1 MCSVRGAQLSPQPDA
16 VTQVPGKIQHIL
28 CTGNLCS
35 KEMMEY
41 LRSVCPDVHAVKGDM
56 DDDSGLPEDKVVTI
70 GQFKIGLC
78 HGHQIIPWGE
88 KEALAIKR
96 RQLDVDILV
105 TGHTHKFE
113 ATEHEG
119 KLLLNPGSATGAYSG
134 HTSEVKPGFLLMD
147 VKGSDVTTYVYSLT
161 PEGDVKVDKSP
172 YSKK

>member
-1 MCSVRGAQLSPQPDA
+1 VTLPQLYPERNPA
-16 VTQVPGKIQHIL
+16 AQVPGKIQHVL

-35 KEMMEY
+35 QEMMEY
-41 LRSVCPDVHAVKGDM
+41 LRSVCPDVHVVKGDM
-56 DDDSGLPEDKVVTI
+56 DEDPGLPEDKVVTI

-78 HGHQIIPWGE
+78 HGHQIVPWGE

-113 ATEHEG
+113 CEEHEG

-134 HTSEVKPGFLLMD
+134 HTNEVKPGFLLMD

-161 PEGDVKVDKSP
+161 PDGEVKVDKSP

>member
-1 MCSVRGAQLSPQPDA
+1 
-16 VTQVPGKIQHIL
+16 L

-35 KEMMEY
+35 KEMMDY
-41 LRSVCPDVHAVKGDM
+41 LRSVCPDVHVVKGDM
-56 DDDSGLPEDKVVTI
+56 DEDPALAEDKVVTI

-113 ATEHEG
+113 AHKHEG
-119 KLLLNPGSATGAYSG
+119 KLLLNPGSATGAYVG
-134 HTSEVKPGFLLMD
+134 HSSDITPGFLLMD
-147 VKGSDVTTYVYSLT
+147 VQAATVTTYVYTLT
-161 PEGDVKVDKSP
+161 PAGEVKVDKHQHT
-172 YSKK
+172 K